1 MPSLRLAGERHRG
14 RLETI
19 IREVSFYVHAGC
31 PSCQGTGYS
40 GKMALFDLLP
50 FAPGVQNQILSDAP
64 LEERLS
70 RILEENLQSAFPSVE
85 DLLRRGMVTF
95 DDVLPFFR

>member
-1 MPSLRLAGERHRG
+1 
-14 RLETI
+14 
-19 IREVSFYVHAGC
+19 
-31 PSCQGTGYS
+31 
-40 GKMALFDLLP
+40 MALFDLLP

-70 RILEENLQSAFPSVE
+70 RIIEENLQSAFPSVE